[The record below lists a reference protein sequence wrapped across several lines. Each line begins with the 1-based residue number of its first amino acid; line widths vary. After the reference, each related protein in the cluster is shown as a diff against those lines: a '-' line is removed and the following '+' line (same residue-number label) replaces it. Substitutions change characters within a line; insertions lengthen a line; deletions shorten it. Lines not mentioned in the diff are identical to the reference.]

1 MDQKVKNARILFKV
15 LALFTLMFFVMSVMA
30 VVMKIDSTTLT
41 GENGI
46 WANFLKI
53 LGTPAQC
60 TQDMYGISV
69 AGTYFNMGMCCL
81 LMLAYIV
88 LCGGLNA
95 VNSGTVAAFFLTV
108 GFSSWGMNVLNML
121 PLMLGMQV
129 YALIKKKTPVS
140 MMNLGIFATAIAP
153 IMSEVML
160 RWPGYPL
167 GKGGATIGLAN
178 INPTGIILALVIAIL
193 FCLFYPPM
201 CAKAPNFHFGCDL
214 FNAGPPAGFLC
225 LMTIGFLMKVPNVGG
240 LAYNTT
246 APLADGS
253 NFDKVVVTV
262 NNGKAFAGTEI
273 FEFVLISY
281 LIVFIICFILGN
293 MLDKDALKNY
303 GKLIKDSGHGSDFIE
318 KYGIGATLINFGVYG
333 AFILAFYTCMKFCFG
348 AQFGGGVAGVV
359 WCAFTWVAAG
369 AHPRNV
375 LPIGIGYVLIS
386 LCSTQLF
393 PALGIGAGPA
403 IPLFTPAQTSGA
415 RLGMHH
421 VAILIAFSYA
431 TGMAPISGKYGFI
444 WGVIAGMMHFAIV
457 VLIPLQYDFFNFYNG
472 GFTAGVVAF
481 VLIPFIEH
489 YFPAKADAK

>member
-15 LALFTLMFFVMSVMA
+15 LVLFTAMFFVMSFVYGAMFQ
-30 VVMKIDSTTLT
+30 KIGVDQIFKDFVT
-41 GENGI
+41 
-46 WANFLKI
+46 I
-53 LGTPAQC
+53 LHTPAQC

-81 LMLAYIV
+81 LMLVYIIC
-88 LCGGLNA
+88 CGGLNS

-129 YALIKKKTPVS
+129 YALIKKKTPAS

-153 IMSEVML
+153 IMSEVIL
-160 RWPGYPL
+160 RWPGAYTTVNEE
-167 GKGGATIGLAN
+167 GKVVAQLASTGQF
-178 INPTGIILALVIAIL
+178 PFQATGIILAFVIAIL

-225 LMTIGFLMKVPNVGG
+225 LMTIGFLMKVPNAGSI
-240 LAYNTT
+240 AFNTAT
-246 APLADGS
+246 
-253 NFDKVVVTV
+253 TV
-262 NNGKAFAGTEI
+262 SNGKGYAGIEV

-281 LIVFIICFILGN
+281 LIVFLICFILGM

-318 KYGIGATLINFGVYG
+318 KYGIGATLVNFAIYG
-333 AFILAFYTCMKFCFG
+333 AFILVFYTCMRQFFG
-348 AQFGGGVAGVV
+348 AKFGGGIAGVV

-369 AHPRNV
+369 AHPLNV

-386 LCSTQLF
+386 LVSTRLF
-393 PALGIGAGPA
+393 PALHIGADAG
-403 IPLFTPAQTSGA
+403 
-415 RLGMHH
+415 RLGMDS

-431 TGMAPISGKYGFI
+431 TGMAPISGKYGVI
-444 WGVIAGMMHFAIV
+444 WGIIAGMMHFAIV
-457 VLIPLQYDFFNFYNG
+457 TLIPLQYDFFNFYNG
-472 GFTAGVVAF
+472 GFTAGVVSF

-489 YFPAKADAK
+489 YWPAKAEAK

>member
-15 LALFTLMFFVMSVMA
+15 LALFTLMFFAMSFIYGAMTG
-30 VVMKIDSTTLT
+30 TTA
-41 GENGI
+41 EI
-46 WANFLKI
+46 WPKFIEILK
-53 LGTPAQC
+53 TPAQC
-60 TQDMYGISV
+60 THDLYTVSIP
-69 AGTYFNMGMCCL
+69 ATYFNMGMCCL
-81 LMLAYIV
+81 LMLVYIV
-88 LCGGLNA
+88 CCGGLNS

-129 YALIKKKTPVS
+129 YAFLKKKTPAS

-160 RWPGYPL
+160 RWPGY
-167 GKGGATIGLAN
+167 TEAN
-178 INPTGIILALVIAIL
+178 LKPAEGVVLQNFAIQPTGVILAIIIAVL

-225 LMTIGFLMKVPNVGG
+225 LMTIGFLMKVPNAGG
-240 LAYNTT
+240 VAFNTNT
-246 APLADGS
+246 VS
-253 NFDKVVVTV
+253 NGPAV
-262 NNGKAFAGTEI
+262 GTEVYG
-273 FEFVLISY
+273 FVMISY
-281 LIVFIICFILGN
+281 LIVFIICLILGL

-318 KYGIGATLINFGVYG
+318 KYGIGATLVNFFVYG
-333 AFILAFYTCMKFCFG
+333 VFILAFYSCMKFAFG
-348 AQFGGGVAGVV
+348 AKVAGGVAGVV

-369 AHPRNV
+369 AHPLNV

-386 LCSTQLF
+386 LVSTVVF
-393 PALGIGAGPA
+393 PALGIGADTG
-403 IPLFTPAQTSGA
+403 
-415 RLGMHH
+415 RLGMNSI
-421 VAILIAFSYA
+421 AILIAFSYA
-431 TGMAPISGKYGFI
+431 TGMAPISGKYGVI
-444 WGVIAGMMHFAIV
+444 WGIIAGMMHFAIV
-457 VLIPLQYDFFNFYNG
+457 TLIPLQYDFFNFYNG

-489 YFPAKADAK
+489 WWPAKAEA

>member
-41 GENGI
+41 GKNGI

-225 LMTIGFLMKVPNVGG
+225 LMTIGFLMKVPNVGSV
-240 LAYNTT
+240 AFNTT
-246 APLADGS
+246 NPLAEGADLS
-253 NFDKVVVTV
+253 KVVVTV
-262 NNGKAFAGTEI
+262 NNGPGFAKEV

-281 LIVFIICFILGN
+281 LAVFVICFILGT

-303 GKLIKDSGHGSDFIE
+303 GKLIKDSGHGSDFVE
-318 KYGIGATLINFGVYG
+318 KYGIGATLVNFAVYG
-333 AFILAFYTCMKFCFG
+333 VFILAFYTCMKFCFG
-348 AQFGGGVAGVV
+348 AQFGGGIAGVV

-369 AHPRNV
+369 AHPLNV

-386 LCSTQLF
+386 LVSKNVF
-393 PALGIGAGPA
+393 PALGIGAN
-403 IPLFTPAQTSGA
+403 SG
-415 RLGMHH
+415 RMGMDT

-431 TGMAPISGKYGFI
+431 TGMAPISGKYGVI
-444 WGVIAGMMHFAIV
+444 WGIIAGMMHFAIV
-457 VLIPLQYDFFNFYNG
+457 TLIPLQYDFFNFYNG